1 MKRIIYL
8 AAVVLMV
15 SACKTAKTTAG
26 ISIPNISSKKIVKNH
41 YKADFYKKTIN
52 ASIKLRYDDGDLVQ
66 SISIKMRMEKDSA
79 IWMSGRFL
87 GLTMAKI
94 YITPNSVQFYEKM
107 GKQYF
112 KGDFKLLS
120 NFLGTEVDFDIIQ
133 NLLLGQ
139 ALSNLEDRDLDAE
152 IVDDSYKLV
161 PEDQAK
167 LFDILFWVNPE
178 NFKMNKQEIRQTKL
192 QKKIAVNYVD
202 YQTISNVVFPKK
214 INVIAVDK
222 SDRVLLD
229 LEYRSVVFDQRVS
242 FPFSI
247 PSGYDQIKIN
257 E

>member
-8 AAVVLMV
+8 VVLLLMV
-15 SACKTAKTTAG
+15 SACKTAKTATG
-26 ISIPNISSKKIVKNH
+26 ISIPNISSNKIVKNH
-41 YKADFYKKTIN
+41 YKVDFKKKTIN
-52 ASIKLRYDDGDLVQ
+52 ASLRLKYDDGHVAQ
-66 SISIKMRMEKDSA
+66 SVSIKMRMEKDSA

-94 YITPNSVQFYEKM
+94 YITPNSVQFYDKI

-139 ALSNLEDRDLDAE
+139 ALTNLEDRDLDAE
-152 IVDDSYKLV
+152 IVNNSYKLV
-161 PEDQAK
+161 PEEQEE

-178 NFKMNKQEIRQTKL
+178 NFKMNKQEIRQVDL
-192 QKKIAVNYVD
+192 QKKLAINYVD
-202 YQTISNVVFPKK
+202 YQIISKVAFPKN
-214 INVIAVDK
+214 INIVAVDK

-247 PSGYDQIKIN
+247 PSGYAQIKIN